1 MLAMDAYN
9 HVRRGVAYPAV
20 LLTGGADD
28 PRVTVW
34 IPAKM
39 TAKLQADTA
48 SHRPVLFR
56 VEFDAGHGIGSTR
69 KQRDDETADEFAF
82 LLWQF
87 GEPGFQPGK

>member
-1 MLAMDAYN
+1 M
-9 HVRRGVAYPAV
+9 

-48 SHRPVLFR
+48 SGRPVLFR

-87 GEPGFQPGK
+87 GEAGFQPK